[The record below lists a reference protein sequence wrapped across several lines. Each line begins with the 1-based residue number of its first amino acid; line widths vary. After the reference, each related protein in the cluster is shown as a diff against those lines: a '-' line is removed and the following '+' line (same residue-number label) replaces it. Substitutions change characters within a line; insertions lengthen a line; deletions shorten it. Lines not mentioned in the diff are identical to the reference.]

1 MQARVFICAP
11 MVYNSSLQWIHGI
24 TCLVDEMDV
33 VLDLY
38 WCLRCIVWAS
48 ALLDSEVVESMFW

>member
-1 MQARVFICAP
+1 MQSRVFICAP
-11 MVYNSSLQWIHGI
+11 AVYNSSLQWIRGI

-33 VLDLY
+33 VLDLN

-48 ALLDSEVVESMFW
+48 VLLDSEAVGSMCW